1 MAVGTIDK
9 PMDLSFITTFSP
21 LITAAGYTLV
31 LIVLLVRQAQREHQT
46 RWFLGFL
53 ASSTI
58 WHLFLFFFLANG
70 LFPNVYIYLLLGG
83 TLLLGVTT
91 SFYVDWPRRR
101 LWLIWGAIAT
111 LVVIV
116 VDVLFPVPI
125 TELPPEI
132 PLRPTIGGFTSLV
145 AWLGLSVSLLV
156 RSWRNYQKT
165 SFPWHANRLLHWI
178 VFAFV
183 TFAGEAFFFVN
194 LPWSTVAGQLLR
206 FIGVVG
212 LARAISSHRLFDV
225 RRWLNRSISDLFVLV
240 MSIIPAGLLLLALQ
254 VINQYVDSSS
264 VYLPFF
270 LVVAVAFMLYQP
282 YRRLISRVV
291 DRVVLGSEFQTGKVV
306 RSYSQTISRTLDV
319 EQLSLVIIG
328 TISELLEISRGSL
341 MLVSET
347 EEGCEVEPIP
357 AMGTISRKKIG
368 FRPGSRLIEIL
379 MTQHQPLLQYE
390 IDFNP
395 DYSDVSEDE
404 RTWLAEQ
411 EMELYVPV
419 HTGTELTGLIALG
432 PKSSGLAYRPNELE
446 LVQILADQTV
456 VALKNARL
464 YSELNHQNDR
474 IRLLNTDLR
483 QQNERLETL
492 DKVKSDFITI
502 ASHELRTPLTQ
513 VKGYADILTAMN
525 EESQLTREQTREIVG
540 HINRASLRLEKLISA
555 MLDAS
560 QLEVSGMEL
569 AFISTKVE
577 TIIQLAIDPIAEAI
591 RTRQIK
597 LHLRGLGDLP
607 PLQADFKRL
616 VQATHNLIGNAV
628 KYTPDYGAITVSA
641 SLIPSNDNVTDYVEI
656 TVADTGIGIDAE
668 YHELIFEKFFRIGD
682 PELHSSGT
690 TKFKGAGPGLG
701 LHIVKGVIQAH
712 GGRVWVESDGEDEQR
727 LPGSRFHVVLPVDAP
742 AALRIGKEAEPPTP
756 RREATRRI
764 DLLR

>member
-1 MAVGTIDK
+1 
-9 PMDLSFITTFSP
+9 MDLTFITTFSP

-31 LIVLLVRQAQREHQT
+31 LIVLLVRQEKQEQQT

-58 WHLFLFFFLANG
+58 WHLFLFFFLANE
-70 LFPNVYIYLLLGG
+70 LFPNAYIYLLLSG
-83 TLLLGVTT
+83 TLLLGITT
-91 SFYVDWPRRR
+91 SFYVDWPRHR
-101 LWLIWGAIAT
+101 LWLIWGAVAT
-111 LVVIV
+111 VIVVV
-116 VDVLFPVPI
+116 VDVLFPAPI
-125 TELPPEI
+125 TALAPEI
-132 PLRPTIGGFTSLV
+132 PLRPTMGGFTALL
-145 AWLGLSVSLLV
+145 AWLGLSGSLLV
-156 RSWRNYQKT
+156 RSWRNYQQT

-183 TFAGEAFFFVN
+183 TFAGEGFFFIN
-194 LPWSTVAGQLLR
+194 LPWSMVAGQLLR
-206 FIGVVG
+206 FVGVIG
-212 LARAISSHRLFDV
+212 LARAVSSHRLFDV
-225 RRWLNRSISDLFVLV
+225 RTWLSRSVSDLFVLF
-240 MSIIPAGLLLLALQ
+240 MSVIPAGLLLLALQ
-254 VINQYVDSSS
+254 YVNRYIEPGSL
-264 VYLPFF
+264 YIPFF
-270 LVVAVAFMLYQP
+270 LVTALAFMLYQP
-282 YRRLISRVV
+282 YRRLINRLVSRVM
-291 DRVVLGSEFQTGKVV
+291 LGSEFQTGKVV
-306 RSYSQTISRTLDV
+306 RGYSQTISRTLDV

-341 MLVSET
+341 MLVSQQDKGHEI
-347 EEGCEVEPIP
+347 EPVP
-357 AMGTISRKKIG
+357 AMGVIARTKVF

-379 MTQHQPLLQYE
+379 ATQHQPLLQYE

-395 DYSDVSEDE
+395 DYTNLPDE
-404 RTWLAEQ
+404 ERAWLTQQ

-419 HTGTELTGLIALG
+419 HTGTDLTGLIALG
-432 PKSSGLAYRPNELE
+432 PKNSGLAYRPNELE

-483 QQNERLETL
+483 QQNQRLETL
-492 DKVKSDFITI
+492 DKIKSDFITI

-525 EESQLTREQTREIVG
+525 EESHLTREQTREIVG

-569 AFISTKVE
+569 SFIPAKVE

-591 RTRQIK
+591 RGRQIK
-597 LHLRGLGDLP
+597 LHLRGLPDLP

-616 VQATHNLIGNAV
+616 VQAMHNLIGNAV
-628 KYTPDYGAITVSA
+628 KYTPDYGTITLSA
-641 SLIPSNDNVTDYVEI
+641 WLIPSNDDITDYVEMV
-656 TVADTGIGIDAE
+656 VADTGIGIDAE

-701 LHIVKGVIQAH
+701 LHIVKGVIEAH
-712 GGRVWVESDGEDEQR
+712 GGRVWVESEGEDEQR
-727 LPGSRFHVVLPVDAP
+727 LPGSRFHVVVPVDAP
-742 AALRIGKEAEPPTP
+742 AVLSLSQDPSAAP
-756 RREATRRI
+756 RRQPNRRI